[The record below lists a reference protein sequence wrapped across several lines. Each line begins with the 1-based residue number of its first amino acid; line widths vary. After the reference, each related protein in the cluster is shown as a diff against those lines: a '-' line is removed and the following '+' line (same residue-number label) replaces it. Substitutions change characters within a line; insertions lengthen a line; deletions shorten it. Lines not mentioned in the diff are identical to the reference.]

1 MSDLTILPIP
11 PDSIEELVS
20 QVVAVRDKLKDADEA
35 HKTKTAKA
43 RAYKDQLEAKLL
55 ERLNTLGGDSI
66 KTSAGTV
73 YRSSRQSASIAD
85 GALFRDYIIKNAA
98 FDLVDWKAN
107 APAVGDFIKQQT
119 TPPPGINYTLAYT
132 VGVRRA

>member
-1 MSDLTILPIP
+1 MSEEQLPIL
-11 PDSIEELVS
+11 PDSIEDLVA
-20 QVVAVRDKLKDADEA
+20 QVVMVRDKLKEADEA
-35 HKTKTAKA
+35 HKTKTATA
-43 RAYKDQLEAKLL
+43 RAYKDRLEAKLL
-55 ERLNTLGGDSI
+55 ERLNELGGDSI

-85 GALFRDYIIKNAA
+85 GAVFRDYIIQNAA

-119 TPPPGINYTLAYT
+119 TPPPGINYTIAYT

>member
-1 MSDLTILPIP
+1 MSDTPVLPIL

-20 QVVAVRDKLKDADEA
+20 QVVAVRDKIKEADDL

-55 ERLNTLGGDSI
+55 ERLNELGGDSI
-66 KTSAGTV
+66 KTAAGTV

-85 GALFRDYIIKNAA
+85 GAVFRDYIIQNAA